1 MGSDSDSVTAE
12 ELRLLDAARR
22 VSARAHAP
30 YSGVHV
36 GAALLDSK
44 GGIHTGCNVENVS
57 FGLTICAERA
67 AVTRAVADGHR
78 DFVAI
83 AVHASTPEAF
93 PPCGACRQVLAE
105 FTPRLR
111 VVWQG
116 QDAVPKSAALGEL
129 LGHMLTP
136 EDLPSAAAS
145 KIDNADDSKGETSR

>member
-1 MGSDSDSVTAE
+1 MGSASETVTAE

-67 AVTRAVADGHR
+67 AVTHAVADGQR

-105 FTPRLR
+105 FAPRLR

-116 QDAVPKSAALGEL
+116 QDEVPQGASLGEL
-129 LGHMLTP
+129 LGYMLTP

-145 KIDNADDSKGETSR
+145 KADDADNSKGGTTR

>member
-1 MGSDSDSVTAE
+1 MGSASEEVTAA

-36 GAALLDSK
+36 GAALLDSE
-44 GGIHTGCNVENVS
+44 GEVHTGCNVENVS

-67 AVTRAVADGHR
+67 AVTHAVADGQR
-78 DFVAI
+78 DFVAS

-105 FTPRLR
+105 FAPHLR

-116 QDAVPKSAALGEL
+116 RDELPQGATLSEL
-129 LGHMLTP
+129 LGFMLTP
-136 EDLPSAAAS
+136 KDFPSSATQEGDGES
-145 KIDNADDSKGETSR
+145 DSKGGTSH